1 LYRMR
6 WTAIFVFVFSGCFSI
21 SSATRDADEDEW
33 GARWGSDDVETKK
46 QKKKTDE
53 KGGSELAQPEPLPEP
68 ETKPGP
74 KPEPKPERK
83 VAKIKK
89 TTSKQ
94 PRPVKKA
101 PKVEDPPD
109 TSVPVKARAPVVMY
123 PPENEEEEPPLSK
136 EPLAKKMKNG
146 EPISSGQT
154 TKQGGSEPELREKS
168 KAPDSEPL
176 LFMDAQGGI
185 LIPRNVKVQP
195 AVGVGIE
202 LNLGRFIGWKG
213 LYFAFD
219 ADIIMGETQLG
230 NTSFVMLD
238 TLFGLRGRFALGPI
252 KLLAGLGFGLR
263 NAFVTGSDDV
273 PTGLG
278 FGAVLSG
285 GIEIGIWGPLSIVV
299 EGDGRYMKDPF
310 TSKFA
315 FSSMVGGGLGVEF

>member
-1 LYRMR
+1 MYRMC
-6 WTAIFVFVFSGCFSI
+6 WTAIFIFIFSGCFSI
-21 SSATRDADEDEW
+21 SGATRDADEDEW
-33 GARWGSDDVETKK
+33 GARWGSDEVETKK
-46 QKKKTDE
+46 QKKKTKE
-53 KGGSELAQPEPLPEP
+53 KNELALAQPQAVPEP
-68 ETKPGP
+68 EPKLEP
-74 KPEPKPERK
+74 KPKPKPKPERK

-89 TTSKQ
+89 TPSKK
-94 PRPVKKA
+94 PRAVKKA

-109 TSVPVKARAPVVMY
+109 TSEPVKARAPVVMY
-123 PPENEEEEPPLSK
+123 PPDNEEEEPQANK
-136 EPLAKKMKNG
+136 VKTG

-154 TKQGGSEPELREKS
+154 TKQKDPELREKS

-213 LYFAFD
+213 LYLALD
-219 ADIIMGETQLG
+219 ADIILGETQLG
-230 NTSFVMLD
+230 NTSFIMLD

-263 NAFVTGSDDV
+263 NAFVTGSEDV
-273 PTGLG
+273 PSGLG